1 MPTTTATNS
10 SSPTPAPVASAQ
22 TSASPTPAETP
33 NPTDAAAPVPAP
45 TSGEFSG
52 PAPTINPTPA
62 PTAESVVIN
71 SQLVLAE
78 VTVDDETLE
87 SIVKTALVATLSY
100 VTSTDQ
106 IVAFSVVSSR
116 RRRLQQSTTT
126 VAFSVRVEGTAE
138 FAASYAETIVSELS
152 AAAQDGTLT
161 TQLNIAADAQGAG
174 VQSPSAPAAAND
186 YDTINGATAVDG
198 APAPTA
204 RPTPQPVATT
214 PAPTRRPT
222 PQPVRQPTRRP
233 TPRPTAGAAG
243 MEEEDGSEDQGEDQ
257 GEDESEDKGADSA
270 GGGLAVLGIA
280 LAAFLGLLCVGGYVR
295 MKMFGSQDRSDRDW
309 ARDLHGSGVTN
320 PAAARDPWGRP
331 TPIETRGVEMASTH
345 GLRSYH

>member
-1 MPTTTATNS
+1 MIT
-10 SSPTPAPVASAQ
+10 
-22 TSASPTPAETP
+22 
-33 NPTDAAAPVPAP
+33 
-45 TSGEFSG
+45 
-52 PAPTINPTPA
+52 
-62 PTAESVVIN
+62 
-71 SQLVLAE
+71 SQLTLAE
-78 VTVDDETLE
+78 VPDTMDAATLE
-87 SIVKTALVATLSY
+87 IVVKNALVATLTS

-126 VAFSVRVEGTAE
+126 VAFSVRVEGSAE
-138 FAASYAETIVSELS
+138 FAANYAETIVSDLS
-152 AAAQDGTLT
+152 TAAATGALT
-161 TQLNIAADAQGAG
+161 TALATAADAEGAVG
-174 VQSPSAPAAAND
+174 PTAPAAAND
-186 YDTINGATAVDG
+186 YDTIMAATG
-198 APAPTA
+198 GFPTP
-204 RPTPQPVATT
+204 RPTL
-214 PAPTRRPT
+214 APSRRPT

-233 TPRPTAGAAG
+233 TPRPTAAAAG

-309 ARDLHGSGVTN
+309 ARDLHGSGVSN

-331 TPIETRGVEMASTH
+331 TPSETRGVEMASTH

>member
-1 MPTTTATNS
+1 M
-10 SSPTPAPVASAQ
+10 
-22 TSASPTPAETP
+22 
-33 NPTDAAAPVPAP
+33 
-45 TSGEFSG
+45 
-52 PAPTINPTPA
+52 
-62 PTAESVVIN
+62 IN

-116 RRRLQQSTTT
+116 RRRLQQTTT

-138 FAASYAETIVSELS
+138 FAASYAETIVS
-152 AAAQDGTLT
+152 DFRPRPVRCLT
-161 TQLNIAADAQGAG
+161 TASTASTQGARAHG
-174 VQSPSAPAAAND
+174 AGGRND
-186 YDTINGATAVDG
+186 YTRSWPRRADF
-198 APAPTA
+198 
-204 RPTPQPVATT
+204 
-214 PAPTRRPT
+214 RRPPT
-222 PQPVRQPTRRP
+222 FARRGGRRRSGQPGGRRRGHRRRRRHGGGGRVRRP
-233 TPRPTAGAAG
+233 GR
-243 MEEEDGSEDQGEDQ
+243 DQ

-309 ARDLHGSGVTN
+309 ARDLHGSGVSN

-345 GLRSYH
+345 ASGPTARSTA